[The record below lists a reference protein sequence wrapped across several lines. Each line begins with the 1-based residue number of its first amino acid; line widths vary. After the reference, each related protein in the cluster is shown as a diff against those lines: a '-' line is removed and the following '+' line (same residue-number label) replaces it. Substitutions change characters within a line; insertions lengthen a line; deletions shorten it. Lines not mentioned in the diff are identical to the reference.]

1 MVAQAAAV
9 LLLHAWTESSASF
22 DRLLQAMPPTLRIF
36 AMDQRGHGEADKP
49 VDGYALVNF
58 ADDIEAFMDAVGLQS
73 AVLLGSSSG
82 GYIAQQLA
90 IQMPHRVDGL
100 GLVGAPRSLQGRPA
114 FADEVDRLTDPID
127 PTWVKESLTWFPR
140 YHDVPN
146 WYLKDRIKKGVRVP
160 AHVWM
165 AALAGLTTA
174 VPPSESGTITAPTLI
189 IWGGRAQATAAAG
202 RIPARRSHPRLPA
215 YCLRGNRPPRAV
227 GAARTSGHRPSR
239 LRRRPFNV
247 GLEQHADLVRFGPL
261 PAQRDDDHAPTTS
274 APADQRL
281 ADTLARSDVE
291 AGVDGV

>member
-1 MVAQAAAV
+1 MGPDRITRRVHLATGVTVPYLEQGDPQAAAV

-82 GYIAQQLA
+82 GYVAQQLA
-90 IQMPHRVDGL
+90 IQVPHRVDGL
-100 GLVGAPRSLQGRPA
+100 ALVGAPRSLQGRPA

-127 PTWVKESLTWFPR
+127 PTWVEESLTWFPR
-140 YHDVPN
+140 YHDVPD
-146 WYLKDRIKKGVRVP
+146 WYIKDRIRDGVRVP

-165 AALAGLTTA
+165 AGLAGLTTA

-189 IWGGRAQATAAAG
+189 IWGGRDKLLPLQDGYLLAAA
-202 RIPARRSHPRLPA
+202 IP
-215 YCLRGNRPPRAV
+215 G
-227 GAARTSGHRPSR
+227 SR
-239 LRRRPFNV
+239 LIV
-247 GLEQHADLVRFGPL
+247 YEETGHLVLWEQPERVATD
-261 PAQRDDDHAPTTS
+261 
-274 APADQRL
+274 L
-281 ADTLARSDVE
+281 ADFV
-291 AGVDGV
+291 AGLST